1 MKSSNLAL
9 AAALLLAGATP
20 ILAQSAAPATA
31 ASTAGKARYGSFG
44 VDLAARDT
52 AVDPGD
58 NFFQYANGSWLRTT
72 QIPADRSSWSL
83 WTTLSEDIDDQLRAI
98 ITESAASSDP
108 ARRRIGDFYS
118 AWMDEAGIEAR
129 GTAPLRPYLQRISAA
144 SSRSDL
150 INLFATPG
158 YMSPVGV
165 GIIPDFVDSSRYV
178 AAAGQGGLGM
188 PNRDYYLREGADYD
202 RYRAAYRAFIVELH
216 RLAGIA
222 GGEAKADAI
231 IALERRIAEAH
242 WAPERLRDPRAIYN
256 PMNRAQLTAL
266 APQFDWANLMERRGL
281 ASVET
286 VIATAP
292 SAITG
297 IGALLD
303 AVPIDTWKDYLTFH
317 FIRSYSQYLPRAF
330 DEAQFNFYGRTLN
343 GQERQRDRWKRG
355 IALVNGNLGEA
366 IGRVYVERHFP
377 AESRRQMDELIGN
390 LRGAFA
396 ERLQNLE
403 WMDAETRAQAL
414 AKLERF
420 EPRIGHPVNW
430 VDYSN
435 FQVDPRDP
443 LGNAVRS
450 AQFQWN
456 LQLSRLPNPVD
467 RSLWGMNAQTINASY
482 NPLMNQITFPAGILQ
497 PPFFDPNADPAV
509 NYGAIGA
516 VIGHEIGH
524 GFDDSGRRF
533 DGAGRLR
540 DWWSAASGERFSERT
555 ARLGQQ
561 YATYSPLEGLTVN
574 PQLTMGENIGDLGG
588 VEMAYAAYRR
598 HVAQHGEPPVIDGMT
613 GDQRFFL
620 AWAQVW
626 RSKERE
632 DLIRQGILTD
642 PHSPDEFRVNGVVR
656 NIDAWYRAFNV
667 QPGDALYLPP
677 EQRVRI
683 W

>member
-20 ILAQSAAPATA
+20 ILAQTAAPATA

-52 AVDPGD
+52 TVDPGD

-72 QIPADRSSWSL
+72 QIPADRSNWSL

-98 ITESAASSDP
+98 VTESAASSDP
-108 ARRRIGDFYS
+108 ARRRIGDFYA

-129 GTAPLRPYLQRISAA
+129 GTAPLQPYLQRIRAA
-144 SSRSDL
+144 NSRADL
-150 INLFATPG
+150 IALFATPG

-178 AAAGQGGLGM
+178 AAAGQSGLGM

-266 APQFDWANLMERRGL
+266 APQFDWANYMDRRGL

-297 IGALLD
+297 IGQLLD
-303 AVPIDTWKDYLTFH
+303 TVPIETWKDYLTFH
-317 FIRSYSQYLPRAF
+317 FVRSYSQYLPRAF

-366 IGRVYVERHFP
+366 IGQVYVERHFP

-435 FQVDPRDP
+435 FRVDPRDP

-467 RSLWGMNAQTINASY
+467 RTLWGMNAQTINASY

-561 YATYSPLEGLTVN
+561 
-574 PQLTMGENIGDLGG
+574 
-588 VEMAYAAYRR
+588 
-598 HVAQHGEPPVIDGMT
+598 
-613 GDQRFFL
+613 
-620 AWAQVW
+620 
-626 RSKERE
+626 
-632 DLIRQGILTD
+632 
-642 PHSPDEFRVNGVVR
+642 
-656 NIDAWYRAFNV
+656 
-667 QPGDALYLPP
+667 
-677 EQRVRI
+677 
-683 W
+683 

>member
-1 MKSSNLAL
+1 MQRSGLAL
-9 AAALLLAGATP
+9 VSALLLAGTAP
-20 ILAQSAAPATA
+20 LLAQPAATSKAAQPAA
-31 ASTAGKARYGSFG
+31 KARYGSFG
-44 VDLAARDT
+44 IDLAARDT

-58 NFFQYANGSWLRTT
+58 NFFLYANGSWLRTT
-72 QIPADRSSWSL
+72 EIPADRTAWSL
-83 WTTLSEDIDDQLRAI
+83 WTVLSEDIEQQLRAI
-98 ITESAASSDP
+98 VTEAGTASDP
-108 ARRRIGDFYS
+108 AQRRVGDFYA

-129 GTAPLRPYLQRISAA
+129 GTAPLQPYLARINAV
-144 SSRSDL
+144 RNRGDL
-150 INLFATPG
+150 VNLFATPG
-158 YMSPVGV
+158 YIAPVGV
-165 GIIPDFVDSSRYV
+165 GIIPDFSDPTRYV

-202 RYRAAYRAFIVELH
+202 RYRSAYRDFIVTLH
-216 RLAGIA
+216 RLAGIPN
-222 GGEAKADAI
+222 GEAKADAI
-231 IALERRIAEAH
+231 IALERRIAEVH

-256 PMNRAQLTAL
+256 PVNREQLNQL
-266 APQFDWANLMERRGL
+266 APQLDWVNYLERRGL
-281 ASVET
+281 AGVDT

-303 AVPIDTWKDYLTFH
+303 QVPLDTWKDYMTFH

-330 DEAQFNFYGRTLN
+330 DEAQFNFYGRTLG
-343 GQERQRDRWKRG
+343 GQQQQRDRWKRG
-355 IALVNGNLGEA
+355 IALLNGNLGEA
-366 IGRVYVERHFP
+366 LGQIYVQRHFP

-390 LRGAFA
+390 LRAAFA
-396 ERLQNLE
+396 ERLQSLD
-403 WMDAETRAQAL
+403 WMDDATRREAL
-414 AKLERF
+414 VKLEAF
-420 EPRIGHPVNW
+420 EPRIGHPVRW
-430 VDYSN
+430 IDYSN
-435 FQVDPRDP
+435 FRVDRSDP

-450 AQFQWN
+450 GEFQWN
-456 LQLSRLPNPVD
+456 LALSRLPNPVD

-482 NPLMNQITFPAGILQ
+482 NGLLNQITFPAGILQ

-524 GFDDSGRRF
+524 GFDDQGRRF
-533 DGAGRLR
+533 DGSGRLR
-540 DWWSAASGERFSERT
+540 DWWTEAAAQRFGERAE
-555 ARLGQQ
+555 RLGQQ
-561 YATYSPLEGLTVN
+561 YAGYAPLPGLNVN
-574 PQLTMGENIGDLGG
+574 PRLTMGENIGDLGG

-598 HVAQHGEPPVIDGMT
+598 HVAQHGEPPVIDGLT

-667 QPGDALYLPP
+667 TPDDDLYLPP

>member
-31 ASTAGKARYGSFG
+31 AGTAGKARYGSFG

-98 ITESAASSDP
+98 ITESAASNDP
-108 ARRRIGDFYS
+108 ARRRIGDFYA

-129 GTAPLRPYLQRISAA
+129 GTAPLQPYLQRISAA
-144 SSRSDL
+144 RSRADL
-150 INLFATPG
+150 ITLFATPG

-343 GQERQRDRWKRG
+343 GQEQQRDRWKRG

-430 VDYSN
+430 IDYSN
-435 FQVDPRDP
+435 FRVDPRDP

-561 YATYSPLEGLTVN
+561 YATYSPLAGLTVN

-667 QPGDALYLPP
+667 QPGDDLYLPP